1 MPNQRMDTGD
11 IYMLQADKGV
21 LEKYRKRLNLSKK
34 ISKKYVRIVS
44 SFPDQKN
51 SKVRKDKQVTKNN
64 NNNNK
69 RRAKLN

>member
-64 NNNNK
+64 NK

>member
-44 SFPDQKN
+44 SFSDQKN

-64 NNNNK
+64 NNNK